1 MGHTYLTVAEPAT
14 AEFVVQGSEF
24 IGHVRPADSVDA
36 AEAFVDA
43 IGEEYADATHNVPAY
58 RVRVGGTGS
67 GAGTDTGAGA
77 EMDDV
82 DVSADS
88 GFLREYS
95 SDDGEP
101 SGSAGKPALNVL
113 TQQELE
119 NCAVVVTRYY
129 GGTNLGVG
137 GLVRAYS
144 RAVKEAVEEAGIVE
158 ERPHETVS
166 IGVEYD
172 DSGTVRG
179 ILESEGYEFEADY
192 QASVSFEVRV
202 PLAETDAFRDR
213 LRSAT
218 SGRVDLE

>member
-1 MGHTYLTVAEPAT
+1 MTDAYRTVAEPAT
-14 AEFVVQGSEF
+14 ADFVVQGSEF
-24 IGHVRPADSVDA
+24 LGHVRPVDSVDA
-36 AEAFVDA
+36 AESFIETVEA
-43 IGEEYADATHNVPAY
+43 EYADATHNVPAY
-58 RVRVGGTGS
+58 RVR
-67 GAGTDTGAGA
+67 
-77 EMDDV
+77 
-82 DVSADS
+82 ADPE
-88 GFLREYS
+88 GELLREYS

-113 TQQELE
+113 EKQELE

-144 RAVKEAVEEAGIVE
+144 KAVKDAVDAAGVVE
-158 ERPHETVS
+158 ERPHESVS
-166 IGVEYD
+166 VTVEYD

-192 QASVSFEVRV
+192 DADVSFDVRV
-202 PLAETDAFRDR
+202 PIAEAEPFRDR

-218 SGRVDLE
+218 SGRVDLD

>member
-1 MGHTYLTVAEPAT
+1 MSRSYRTVAQAAT
-14 AEFVVQGSEF
+14 ADFVVQGSEF
-24 IGHVRPADSVDA
+24 IGRVRPVDSVDA

-43 IGEEYADATHNVPAY
+43 VSEEYADATHNVPAY
-58 RVRVGGTGS
+58 RVRVGDESGENGGGGEDAP
-67 GAGTDTGAGA
+67 GAGR
-77 EMDDV
+77 
-82 DVSADS
+82 
-88 GFLREYS
+88 FLREYS

-113 TQQELE
+113 TQQEIE

-144 RAVKEAVEEAGIVE
+144 RAVKEAVEAAGVVE
-158 ERPHETVS
+158 ERPHEQVS
-166 IGVEYD
+166 ITVEYD

-192 QASVSFEVRV
+192 QEDVSFDVRV
-202 PLAETDAFRDR
+202 PLEEADAFRDR

-218 SGRVDLE
+218 SGRADLE